1 MSAESAKK
9 NKINVVNLPVIGMT
23 CANCA
28 ATIER
33 TLTKRVSGVISTSVN
48 LAAETATVE
57 YDPSI
62 VTLETLAE
70 AVDRAGYTLVLPR
83 DGDSIGDEEQ
93 IARETELRR
102 ERLALVIGVLFTV
115 PLFVLSMARDFSFL
129 GP

>member
-1 MSAESAKK
+1 MSSESEKE

-33 TLTKRVSGVISTSVN
+33 TLTKRVSGVTSATVN
-48 LAAETATVE
+48 LATETATVK

-83 DGDSIGDEEQ
+83 DGDSGDDEDQNLGEY
-93 IARETELRR
+93 
-102 ERLALVIGVLFTV
+102 TV
-115 PLFVLSMARDFSFL
+115 GKIVDYILEKYKPQ
-129 GP
+129 